1 MVAKIKL
8 GKEYPLRFDFNA
20 LAEFEAMHGQ
30 SCLHVVASG
39 NIGFLAIRNLVW
51 AALIT
56 PFSEQGEAVAP
67 AMIGVLLQD
76 EWIDKGKSTQELV
89 KLVMDAVRES
99 GLVSSK
105 KKPEEKTQGKT
116 PAKKRSRARK
126 S

>member
-1 MVAKIKL
+1 MQTKIKL

-51 AALIT
+51 AALIS
-56 PFSEQGEAVAP
+56 PMADEGEPVSP
-67 AMIGVLLQD
+67 AIIGVMLQD
-76 EWIDKGKSTQELV
+76 EWIDKGKTTQELV
-89 KLVMDAVRES
+89 KLVMNSVRES

-105 KKPEEKTQGKT
+105 ENDKGKKSPG
-116 PAKKRSRARK
+116 KRSRQPK
-126 S
+126 N